1 MDALILDDE
10 IDSIDTI
17 SLILEKKFNGLINIV
32 AKCTNITDAL
42 RCMDLYHPEVVFL
55 DIEVPNG
62 TGFDFLANVQNH
74 NFNVIFITAH
84 ESYALR
90 AIKFNAIDYLL
101 KPVNPIELEEAI
113 KKIVR
118 KKEND
123 NLNSLPEIK
132 NLLDN
137 LKNLKNDLKK
147 IAIIGAKTTSF
158 VEVREIVHCEYH
170 EFYTTV
176 HLIDSQKQHCAK
188 TMKDFEEMLSEFNFM
203 RVSPSSLINLTHVK
217 TYIGGGGVSYA
228 IMTDGSKIEISRRR
242 RAEFLARISSL

>member
-123 NLNSLPEIK
+123 NLN
-132 NLLDN
+132 
-137 LKNLKNDLKK
+137 
-147 IAIIGAKTTSF
+147 
-158 VEVREIVHCEYH
+158 
-170 EFYTTV
+170 
-176 HLIDSQKQHCAK
+176 
-188 TMKDFEEMLSEFNFM
+188 
-203 RVSPSSLINLTHVK
+203 VS
-217 TYIGGGGVSYA
+217 
-228 IMTDGSKIEISRRR
+228 
-242 RAEFLARISSL
+242 